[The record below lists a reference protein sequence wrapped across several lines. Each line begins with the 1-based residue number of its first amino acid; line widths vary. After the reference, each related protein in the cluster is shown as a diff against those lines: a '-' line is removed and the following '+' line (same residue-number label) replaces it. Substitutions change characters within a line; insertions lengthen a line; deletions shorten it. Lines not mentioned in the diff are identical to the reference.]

1 MVDFGSPDE
10 SGSKV
15 WQGYSIFETAGIAR
29 YFEDFK

>member
-15 WQGYSIFETAGIAR
+15 WRGYSVFEIPMKSGL
-29 YFEDFK
+29 F